1 MSKDKITQYDQ
12 NPAANTEVAGVGILG
27 SDPVRNMD
35 NALRAMMGHLAD
47 VNKGASPLE
56 DTLVIADADDNS
68 KQFGFDG
75 SGVSPSNKVVLK
87 IPDSSGTIAMQES
100 ITPDID
106 NKIINGDFVIW
117 QRGLSQTTSSY
128 GSDDRWHNGHAGS
141 SKMHSQQTFALGQT
155 DVPGN
160 PKYYSR
166 TVVTSVAGSANYVVK
181 MQAVEGVERLAGK
194 TVTVTFWAKADGSKN
209 ITFEFRHR
217 YGTGGTPSPS
227 LNGIG
232 VTTCALTTSWTKFSF
247 TINITSVAGKTLGT
261 DGNDHLLPIF
271 WFDAG
276 SEHNTLTNNLGQQ
289 SGTFDIAKVSIVE
302 GDKTVLDD
310 PSTPRHISQELALCQ
325 RYYFNGYLPLRGVFS
340 STSYASRLA
349 APLPVQMRA
358 NPVVTLSG
366 NVFDGIASGNANTI
380 TANYSTQSMIELDAT
395 CEGVFTVGRPAIL
408 YSPSVVTADAEL
420 Y

>member
-1 MSKDKITQYDQ
+1 MSKDNITQYDQ
-12 NPAANTEVAGVGILG
+12 NPDANTEIAGVGILG

-56 DTLVIADADDNS
+56 DTLTLADSDDNS

-75 SGVSPSNKVVLK
+75 SEVTPSSKVVLK

-117 QRGLSQTTSSY
+117 QRGLSQTTPVY
-128 GSDDRWHNGHAGS
+128 GSDDRWYNAHAGS
-141 SKMHSQQTFALGQT
+141 SKTHSQQTFALGQT

-166 TVVTSVAGSANYVVK
+166 TVVTSVAGSANYVLK
-181 MQAVEGVERLAGK
+181 MQPIEGVERLAGK

-209 ITFEFRHR
+209 IAFEFWQKF
-217 YGTGGTPSPS
+217 GTGGTPSPNV
-227 LNGIG
+227 NGIG

-247 TINITSVAGKTLGT
+247 TVNITSVAGKTLGT
-261 DGNDHLLPIF
+261 NGTDHLLPVF

-276 SEHNTLTNNLGQQ
+276 SEYNTSTNNLGQQ
-289 SGTFDIAKVSIVE
+289 SGTFDIAKVSVLE

-310 PSTPRHISQELALCQ
+310 PSTPRHIGQELALCQ
-325 RYYFNGYLPLRGVFS
+325 RYYYKSTAHHWHTAGVG
-340 STSYASRLA
+340 
-349 APLPVQMRA
+349 APIYISLIMHFQHR
-358 NPVVTLSG
+358 
-366 NVFDGIASGNANTI
+366 
-380 TANYSTQSMIELDAT
+380 
-395 CEGVFTVGRPAIL
+395 
-408 YSPSVVTADAEL
+408 
-420 Y
+420 